1 MGGEQVMVLL
11 LSLLACE
18 PDSAAERQL
27 NAPVAAAILPGDQS
41 PFGRPMGLLSN
52 SRGGTVV
59 PVDPAR
65 GWLLSAEAAAPFL
78 ADPGLAFGAS
88 RVLGDVATWSPD
100 GEVVWVFVADTR
112 AGALLSTTWIEGV
125 DDNGEPIHAVPEH
138 NAETEAPAL
147 LDVTLR
153 VGRTTTEDWTLS
165 WKDGGWDVE
174 GSVSGSQVERAL
186 PKVTYISDHMEVRFT
201 APVGAEGDVL
211 SFSTETGVQSHNLGG
226 TIQSLVGLP
235 GTSFLVATVLNLSTG
250 QGQVVLWDM
259 LSAEVAAT
267 LDLGD
272 STVPLRVALSEGGEV
287 LYVSDAALPVVYE
300 VLVRTEGAE
309 GLPSLERRRT
319 LDMPGQVRELAW
331 AEGEGFD
338 RLFVAVE
345 GEGSVHIMDLEAE
358 TWFDANP
365 WTEAVDGVQTGS
377 PIQGLAATG
386 RRVETLQQNSFG
398 GVLKDEV
405 IAISTLAGEMWFLAA
420 KSGCLVE
427 TATGPTSF
435 LDPERAFVDAGTV
448 SNPVMESTG
457 FANRPV
463 QFNTCAG
470 VVWDEQWVA
479 TYDENLGAWEVEGSL
494 SGVQSQMAREDERFV
509 TDMGTISFL
518 IRSGSAPSSA
528 GDRFQWR
535 TVSGVAGVTGI
546 DRDGNGELDLALR
559 HPGRPVPFEADL
571 SVGDTHWS
579 DPTAA
584 MLWPITRGDIGVVV
598 DVSRALPI
606 SVLD

>member
-1 MGGEQVMVLL
+1 MVLL
-11 LSLLACE
+11 LSLWACE

-27 NAPVAAAILPGDQS
+27 NAPVAAAILPGDVS

-59 PVDPAR
+59 PVDPSR
-65 GWLLSAEAAAPFL
+65 GWLLSADSAAPFL
-78 ADPGLAFGAS
+78 ADPGLAFGAR

-100 GEVVWVFVADTR
+100 GEVVWVVVADTR
-112 AGALLSTTWIEGV
+112 SGTLLSTTWIEGV
-125 DDNGEPIHAVPEH
+125 DEKGEPVQMVPEH
-138 NAETEAPAL
+138 DAETEAPTL
-147 LDVTLR
+147 LDVMLR
-153 VGRTTTEDWTLS
+153 VGRTTTETWTLA
-165 WKDGGWDVE
+165 WDDGGWDVE
-174 GSVSGSQVERAL
+174 GSVSGPQVERAQ
-186 PKVTYISDHMEVRFT
+186 PKVAYTSDQMEVRFT
-201 APVGAEGDVL
+201 APVGAKGDVI
-211 SFSTETGVQSHNLGG
+211 SFSTDTGVLSHDLGG
-226 TIQSLVGLP
+226 TIQSLVGIP
-235 GTSFLVATVLNLSTG
+235 GTGLVAATVLDLATG
-250 QGQVVLWDM
+250 QGRMVLWDM
-259 LSAEVAAT
+259 LVAEVIST

-272 STVPLRVALSEGGEV
+272 SSVPLRVALAEGGEV
-287 LYVSDAALPVVYE
+287 FYVSDAALPVVYE
-300 VLVRTEGAE
+300 VVLGFDGSEGS
-309 GLPSLERRRT
+309 PSLDLLRS

-338 RLFVAVE
+338 RLFVAVD
-345 GEGSVHIMDLEAE
+345 GEGAVHILDLDTE

-365 WTEAVDGVQTGS
+365 WTAEVDGVQTGS

-386 RRVETLQQNSFG
+386 RRVETPQQNSFG
-398 GVLKDEV
+398 GVLRDEV
-405 IAISTLAGEMWFLAA
+405 IAIATLAGEMWFLAA
-420 KSGCLVE
+420 QSGCLVE
-427 TATGPTSF
+427 TASGPTSF
-435 LDPERAFVDAGTV
+435 LDPDRAFVDAGSV

-457 FANRPV
+457 FASRPV

-494 SGVQSQMAREDERFV
+494 SGVQSQLALEDERFV

-528 GDRFQWR
+528 GDRFHWR

-559 HPGRPVPFEADL
+559 HPGRPVSFDADL
-571 SVGDTHWS
+571 AVGDSAWS

-584 MLWPITRGDIGVVV
+584 MLWPITSGDIGVVV
-598 DVSRALPI
+598 DVSRAAPV